1 MLRGD
6 DPVHEDLLDAA
17 LAPPEASDGL
27 VAVALQAGDA
37 LEAARDGTGTLWLK
51 AAAAGDVGAGRL
63 LRLRLSWNSRRRQ
76 PISWVEGASWW
87 NSARSYEQ

>member
-1 MLRGD
+1 
-6 DPVHEDLLDAA
+6 
-17 LAPPEASDGL
+17 
-27 VAVALQAGDA
+27 
-37 LEAARDGTGTLWLK
+37 LWLK